1 MQGYDEINAK
11 VGIDEPSER
20 FSFSAE
26 HTGTR
31 QGYRGDQTIQED
43 FWTIWRNDSMARD
56 ASRIRGILR
65 RFLESV
71 TNCRSRLDNV
81 LAKTIYAR
89 TASGWAVGAAGL
101 GQRAGKSAGEIL

>member
-1 MQGYDEINAK
+1 
-11 VGIDEPSER
+11 
-20 FSFSAE
+20 
-26 HTGTR
+26 
-31 QGYRGDQTIQED
+31 
-43 FWTIWRNDSMARD
+43 MARD

-101 GQRAGKSAGEIL
+101 GQRAGRVPVKYYSLARYIYIIYI